1 MKSTNKNTD
10 SNHSISSEKGRS
22 VRPGL
27 VGRARL
33 LWAFILLPLLAPVTA
48 CDDDLYKVNWT
59 ERPDTAN
66 IFSMA
71 RPELNLLSAF
81 DFISRI
87 PVKIESA
94 TATGHWDMVLDTQDG
109 TLVLLPPEAIGVP
122 DSKARIIPMGDV
134 AFEDVLRAPSDTT
147 KYIGDE
153 PVPVQIGHVYVIR
166 TRQQSG
172 GYGQHCVYYGKF
184 EPLEQDVTSGTLT
197 FLFDVSPVC
206 NSRKLYPPKD

>member
-1 MKSTNKNTD
+1 M
-10 SNHSISSEKGRS
+10 
-22 VRPGL
+22 
-27 VGRARL
+27 
-33 LWAFILLPLLAPVTA
+33 WALILLPLLASVIG
-48 CDDDLYKVNWT
+48 CDDDLYKVNWE
-59 ERPDTAN
+59 ERPDTAYL
-66 IFSMA
+66 FSLA

-87 PVKIESA
+87 PVKIESPN
-94 TATGHWDMVLDTQDG
+94 ATGRWDMVLDTKDG
-109 TLVLLPPEAIGVP
+109 GLVLLPPEAVGIP

-134 AFEDVLRAPSDTT
+134 DFEDVRKAPSDTT

-172 GYGQHCVYYGKF
+172 GYGRLCVYYGKF
-184 EPLEQDVTSGTLT
+184 EPLEQDLAAGTMS

>member
-1 MKSTNKNTD
+1 MKLTKNKTD
-10 SNHSISSEKGRS
+10 SNHSISSEKGRPG
-22 VRPGL
+22 RPSPAG
-27 VGRARL
+27 GIRL
-33 LWAFILLPLLAPVTA
+33 LWTLILLPLVAPVTA
-48 CDDDLYKVNWT
+48 CDDDLYKVDWK
-59 ERPDTAN
+59 ERPDTAFL
-66 IFSMA
+66 FSMA
-71 RPELNLLSAF
+71 RSELNLLSAF

-87 PVKIESA
+87 PVRIESPN
-94 TATGHWDMVLDTQDG
+94 ATGRWDMVLDTKEG
-109 TLVLLPPEAIGVP
+109 SLVLLPPEAVGIS

-134 AFEDVLRAPSDTT
+134 PFEDVRKAPSDTT

-172 GYGQHCVYYGKF
+172 AYGRLCVYYGKF
-184 EPLEQDVTSGTLT
+184 EPLEQNVESGTLS